1 MEDPNTSGD
10 KTNKPKPG
18 HRQRIRES
26 DHIKLL
32 QRRIEAKGI
41 PRTVMKVLIIFRGKK
56 RQWLCLTGHSIV
68 LGNTTMFLLS
78 ALSSILCG
86 NYFKNFP
93 HLWNYWL
100 IILLPISLI
109 SNFLEIINK
118 SHQNLL
124 NFLLPTHSGSLL
136 LSPPFLPSSFPSF
149 IYSVSSMYQALW

>member
-32 QRRIEAKGI
+32 QHRIEAKGI
-41 PRTVMKVLIIFRGKK
+41 PRTVMKVLTIFRGKK

-78 ALSSILCG
+78 ALQFSAAT
-86 NYFKNFP
+86 
-93 HLWNYWL
+93 
-100 IILLPISLI
+100 ISKI
-109 SNFLEIINK
+109 SHISEIID
-118 SHQNLL
+118 
-124 NFLLPTHSGSLL
+124 
-136 LSPPFLPSSFPSF
+136 LSSFSPFPSF
-149 IYSVSSMYQALW
+149 QIS